1 MAAELWLVG
10 YDPAERRVA
19 VGRGENQ
26 GRNLP
31 HRNIVTSLV
40 KLGPADGRA
49 HALPAARAGEARV
62 LLLQAADTGP
72 ILDAV
77 RL

>member
-1 MAAELWLVG
+1 VG

-19 VGRGENQ
+19 IGRGENR
-26 GRNLP
+26 GRTLP

-40 KLGPADGRA
+40 KLGPADGSAR
-49 HALPAARAGEARV
+49 ALPPAKAGEARV
-62 LLLQAADTGP
+62 LLLQAAGTGP